1 MFNIDNPLAFTS
13 AILISST
20 MLIAA
25 CTALLIGF
33 VFNKPVLEFRQF
45 KKAREIRKSIYI
57 LFLVSFFSETITI
70 IFAIIC
76 NILSSDSFLISQLNI
91 LWYAFAIQFGSFISL
106 IFILIFTFLDSFYR
120 SRKERT

>member
-1 MFNIDNPLAFTS
+1 MFNIDNPLSFTS
-13 AILISST
+13 AILVSST

-57 LFLVSFFSETITI
+57 LFLVSFFSGTITI

-120 SRKERT
+120 SRKEMT